1 MTASRTGLAVGVDL
15 GGTKIQAAVID
26 VAVAD
31 PGGRVVAS
39 HRQDTDVEG
48 GPAKA
53 VDDIVHCIRACVAD
67 LSEIRTVG
75 VGVAGQVDAAAG
87 LVRSAP
93 NLKWTDFPLGQRLEQ
108 ALGVPVVVENDVR
121 AITWGV
127 WRHGAG
133 RGIDDLIVLFVGTG
147 VGGGIV
153 SGGQLITGDRGLAGE
168 LGHMTVVAGGRRCT
182 CGHNGCIEAYVG
194 GWAIAERTS
203 EAIQADPEAGRALL
217 ERVGQGEV
225 TARLVSEASAAG
237 DPLAIELLAET
248 GRYLGDAMVGLVHV
262 FNPRRIVLGGGV
274 IDGNPSLVAAVESAV
289 RTGAIPVYSERLEV
303 HRSELGAEAG
313 VIGSASLALQRLE
326 EGKTEH

>member
-1 MTASRTGLAVGVDL
+1 MTALRTGLAVGVDL
-15 GGTKIQAAVID
+15 GGTKIQAAVVD
-26 VAVAD
+26 S
-31 PGGRVVAS
+31 GGRVVAS
-39 HRQDTDVEG
+39 HRQATDVEG
-48 GPAKA
+48 GPSKA
-53 VDDIVHCIRACVAD
+53 VDDIVRCIRACVAD

-87 LVRSAP
+87 VVRSAP
-93 NLKWTDFPLGQRLEQ
+93 NLKWTEFPLGERLEQ

-133 RGIDDLIVLFVGTG
+133 RGIDDLIVMFVGTG
-147 VGGGIV
+147 IGGGIV
-153 SGGQLITGDRGLAGE
+153 SGGQLVTGDRGMAGE
-168 LGHMTVVAGGRRCT
+168 LGHMTVVSGGRRCT

-194 GWAIAERTS
+194 GWAIAERAR
-203 EAIQADPEAGRALL
+203 EAVQADPEAGRGLV
-217 ERVGQGEV
+217 ERVGQGDV
-225 TARLVSEASAAG
+225 TARTVSEAAAAG
-237 DPLAIELLAET
+237 DRLAIDLLAET

-274 IDGNPSLVAAVESAV
+274 IDGNPSLVTAVESAV

-313 VIGSASLALQRLE
+313 VIGSASLALERLE
-326 EGKTEH
+326 EGRTVR

>member
-1 MTASRTGLAVGVDL
+1 MTALRTGLAVGVDL
-15 GGTKIQAAVID
+15 GGTKIQAAVVD
-26 VAVAD
+26 S
-31 PGGRVVAS
+31 GGRVVAS

-48 GPAKA
+48 GPSKA
-53 VDDIVHCIRACVAD
+53 VDDIVRCIRACVAD

-87 LVRSAP
+87 VVRSAP
-93 NLKWTDFPLGQRLEQ
+93 NLKWTDFPLGERLEQ

-121 AITWGV
+121 AIMWGV

-133 RGIDDLIVLFVGTG
+133 LGIDDLIVMFVGTG

-153 SGGQLITGDRGLAGE
+153 SGGQLITGDRGMAGE
-168 LGHMTVVAGGRRCT
+168 LGHMTVVSGGRRCT

-194 GWAIAERTS
+194 GWAIAERAR
-203 EAIQADPEAGRALL
+203 EAIQADPEAGREVR
-217 ERVGQGEV
+217 ERVGQGDFS
-225 TARLVSEASAAG
+225 ARTVSEAAAAG
-237 DPLAIELLAET
+237 DRLAIDLLAET

-274 IDGNPSLVAAVESAV
+274 IDGNPSLVTAVESAV

-313 VIGSASLALQRLE
+313 VIGSASLALERLD
-326 EGKTEH
+326 KSRTVR

>member
-1 MTASRTGLAVGVDL
+1 MTALRSGLAVGVDF

-26 VAVAD
+26 S
-31 PGGRVVAS
+31 GGRVVAS

-48 GPAKA
+48 GPSKA
-53 VDDIVHCIRACVAD
+53 VDDIVRCVHACAAG

-87 LVRSAP
+87 VVRSAP

-108 ALGVPVVVENDVR
+108 ALGVPVVVANDVR

-133 RGIDDLIVLFVGTG
+133 RWIDDLIVMFVGTG
-147 VGGGIV
+147 IGGGIV
-153 SGGQLITGDRGLAGE
+153 SGGQLITGYHGMAGE
-168 LGHMTVVAGGRRCT
+168 LGHMTVVSGGRRCT
-182 CGHNGCIEAYVG
+182 CGHSGCIEAYVG
-194 GWAIAERTS
+194 GWAIAERAR
-203 EAIQADPEAGRALL
+203 EAMQADPEAGRELL

-262 FNPRRIVLGGGV
+262 LNPRRIVLGGGV

-313 VIGSASLALQRLE
+313 VIGSASLALERLKE
-326 EGKTEH
+326 DRTVR